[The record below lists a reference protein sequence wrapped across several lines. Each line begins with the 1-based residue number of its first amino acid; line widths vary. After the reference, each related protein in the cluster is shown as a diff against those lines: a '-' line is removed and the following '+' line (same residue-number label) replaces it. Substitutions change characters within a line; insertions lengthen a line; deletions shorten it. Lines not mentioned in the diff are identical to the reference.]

1 MMIFLIR
8 LIQNAVNI
16 YSLLLLIYALL
27 SWFPNSYGSS
37 LERLLEKLVRP
48 IVDPLRRLPLQF
60 GGLDLSIWLAILIVR
75 FLGDSLIR
83 FLLII

>member
-1 MMIFLIR
+1 MIFLIR

-48 IVDPLRRLPLQF
+48 IIDPLRRLPLQF

>member
-37 LERLLEKLVRP
+37 LERILAKLIRP

-83 FLLII
+83 FLLIL

>member
-37 LERLLEKLVRP
+37 LERLLEKLVKP
-48 IVDPLRRLPLQF
+48 IVGPLRRLPLQF

-83 FLLII
+83 FLLIL

>member
-1 MMIFLIR
+1 MIFLIR

-37 LERLLEKLVRP
+37 LERLLEKLIKP
-48 IVDPLRRLPLQF
+48 IVCPLRRLPLQF

-83 FLLII
+83 FLLIL

>member
-1 MMIFLIR
+1 MIFLIR

-48 IVDPLRRLPLQF
+48 IVGPLRRLPLQF

>member
-1 MMIFLIR
+1 MIFLIR

-75 FLGDSLIR
+75 FLSDSLIR
-83 FLLII
+83 FLLIL

>member
-1 MMIFLIR
+1 MIFLIR

-37 LERLLEKLVRP
+37 LERLLEKLIRP

-60 GGLDLSIWLAILIVR
+60 GGLDLSIWLASLIVR

>member
-1 MMIFLIR
+1 MIFLIR

-37 LERLLEKLVRP
+37 LERLLEKLIRP

-60 GGLDLSIWLAILIVR
+60 GGLDLSIWLVILIVR
-75 FLGDSLIR
+75 FWGDSLIR
-83 FLLII
+83 FLLIL

>member
-1 MMIFLIR
+1 MIFLIR

-48 IVDPLRRLPLQF
+48 IVDPLRRLPFQF

>member
-1 MMIFLIR
+1 MIFLIR

-37 LERLLEKLVRP
+37 LERLLEKLIRP
-48 IVDPLRRLPLQF
+48 IVNPLRRLPLQF

>member
-1 MMIFLIR
+1 MIFLIR

-48 IVDPLRRLPLQF
+48 IVGPLRRLPLQF

-83 FLLII
+83 FLLIL

>member
-1 MMIFLIR
+1 MIFLIR

-37 LERLLEKLVRP
+37 LERLLEKLIKP

-60 GGLDLSIWLAILIVR
+60 GGLDLSMWLAILIVR

-83 FLLII
+83 FLLIL

>member
-1 MMIFLIR
+1 MIFLIR

-37 LERLLEKLVRP
+37 LERLLEKLIRP

-60 GGLDLSIWLAILIVR
+60 GGLDLSIWLPILIVR

>member
-1 MMIFLIR
+1 MIFLIR

-83 FLLII
+83 FLLIM

>member
-1 MMIFLIR
+1 MIFLIR
-8 LIQNAVNI
+8 LIQNAVNV

-37 LERLLEKLVRP
+37 LERLLEKLIKP

-83 FLLII
+83 FLLIL

>member
-1 MMIFLIR
+1 MIFLIR

-37 LERLLEKLVRP
+37 LERLLEKLIRP

-75 FLGDSLIR
+75 FLSDSLIR

>member
-1 MMIFLIR
+1 MIFLIR

-37 LERLLEKLVRP
+37 LERLLENLIKP

-83 FLLII
+83 FLLIL

>member
-1 MMIFLIR
+1 MIFLIR

-37 LERLLEKLVRP
+37 LERLLEKLVSP

-83 FLLII
+83 FLLIL

>member
-1 MMIFLIR
+1 MIFLIR

-37 LERLLEKLVRP
+37 LERLLEKLIRP

-75 FLGDSLIR
+75 FLGDGLIR

>member
-8 LIQNAVNI
+8 LIQNATDI
-16 YSLLLLIYALL
+16 YSLILVAFALL

-83 FLLII
+83 FLLIL

>member
-27 SWFPNSYGSS
+27 SWFRNSYGSS
-37 LERLLEKLVRP
+37 LERLLEKLIRP

-83 FLLII
+83 FLLIL